1 MSWYSTLY
9 WLTRVESL
17 NTALGVIC
25 VTTLIGSIFG
35 ILFYLC
41 AAGDN
46 EELNPLLIKFRRIVI
61 PVCII
66 SNILWALVPSRKDLL
81 TIVVGGT
88 VFNYVEKD
96 SSLQQIPYELSS
108 FMKEQIKS
116 WKDELSDKKK
126 LEDMTKEELIEY
138 TKSLQQ

>member
-17 NTALGVIC
+17 NTALGFIC
-25 VTTLIGSIFG
+25 ITSLIGSAIG
-35 ILFYLC
+35 ILSYLA
-41 AAGDN
+41 AAGEDN
-46 EELNPLLIKFRRIVI
+46 NLNPLLIKFRRIVI
-61 PVCII
+61 PVCIV
-66 SNILWALVPSRKDLL
+66 SGILWALVPSRKDLL

-116 WKDELSDKKK
+116 WKNELSDKKK
-126 LEDMTKEELIEY
+126 LEDMTKEELLEY

>member
-1 MSWYSTLY
+1 MSWYTTLY

-17 NTALGVIC
+17 NTILGAISII
-25 VTTLIGSIFG
+25 TLIGSILG
-35 ILFYLC
+35 ILFYLV
-41 AAGDN
+41 AAGEDDK
-46 EELNPLLIKFRRIVI
+46 LNPLLIKFRRIVI
-61 PVCII
+61 PVCIV
-66 SNILWALVPSRKDLL
+66 SGILWALVPSRKDLL

-88 VFNYVEKD
+88 VFTYVEKD

-126 LEDMTKEELIEY
+126 LEDMTKEELLEY
-138 TKSLQQ
+138 TKGLQQ